1 MIINIQI
8 VNRQNVD
15 IIAIIFIH
23 FLTVVLLVDIIG
35 YEKKMFVK
43 TDKFPSLQ
51 NFILLVDLGA
61 VSLSFPD
68 FARTPTHGSFSHCR
82 TTKHQALSNL
92 CIQLDECRR
101 EEPKDR
107 LGNNRSTHFPDHS
120 SHQAT
125 DVQQR
130 QS

>member
-1 MIINIQI
+1 MIIKIQI

-68 FARTPTHGSFSHCR
+68 SARIPTHGSSFRCQ
-82 TTKHQALSNL
+82 TTEHQALSNL

-120 SHQAT
+120 SHLAT
-125 DVQQR
+125 AVQQR